1 MKILLACCAGMST
14 SLLVKSMREAC
25 QAAHKDYQI
34 WAVDKPAIS
43 SELGNFDVLLLGP
56 QVSFIKDDVKKMV
69 GDSVPVEIIPSIDY
83 GRCNGEAVVKFAEKL
98 LEKEKENEC
107 AR

>member
-34 WAVDKPAIS
+34 WAVDQTAIS

-56 QVSFIKDDVKKMV
+56 QVSFIKDDVKRAYYVKHKV
-69 GDSVPVEIIPSIDY
+69 RFLPSFFTDNEKKEISIAT
-83 GRCNGEAVVKFAEKL
+83 EIEVL
-98 LEKEKENEC
+98 
-107 AR
+107 

>member
-1 MKILLACCAGMST
+1 
-14 SLLVKSMREAC
+14 
-25 QAAHKDYQI
+25 
-34 WAVDKPAIS
+34 
-43 SELGNFDVLLLGP
+43 
-56 QVSFIKDDVKKMV
+56 MV